1 MIAKVL
7 SPNDVGETGAHQA
20 GILIPKV
27 EEILNYFP
35 PLDKKV
41 KNPSVFIS
49 FTDESGEK
57 WKFRFIYYNN
67 KFFGGTRNEYRLT
80 HMTKFFKVKNLKE
93 RDKINFF
100 KEDELF
106 RIKHERESKIQKD
119 YIKLSDS
126 WITVKLK

>member
-27 EEILNYFP
+27 EEIFDYFP
-35 PLDKKV
+35 SLDKKV
-41 KNPSVFIS
+41 KNPSLFIS

-80 HMTKFFKVKNLKE
+80 HMTTFFKAKNLKE
-93 RDKINFF
+93 GDRILFYR
-100 KEDELF
+100 EDELY
-106 RIKHERESKIQKD
+106 RIKHEREIEIQKD